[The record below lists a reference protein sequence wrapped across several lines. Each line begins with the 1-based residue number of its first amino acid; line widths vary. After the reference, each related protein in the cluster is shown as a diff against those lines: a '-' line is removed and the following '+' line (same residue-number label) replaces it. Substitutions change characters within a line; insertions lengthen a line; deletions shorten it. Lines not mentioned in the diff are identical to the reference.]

1 MNYSIIKENINIE
14 LKKAEGG
21 LPKSIWE
28 TYCSFSNTS
37 GGTIYLGIEESEPNI
52 IHGIKNPNE
61 IKKNFFNTI
70 NNKNKVSYNG
80 ISEEDFKIVDIDGKN
95 IIEIIVKEVPF
106 YLKPV
111 YLNNNLYDIRFDL
124 ESR

>member
-1 MNYSIIKENINIE
+1 MYMNYLTIKENINIE

-37 GGTIYLGIEESEPNI
+37 GGTIYLGIEECDPNI
-52 IHGIKNPNE
+52 LHGIKNPSE

-80 ISEEDFKIVDIDGKN
+80 ISEEDFKNIEIDCKN
-95 IIEIIVKEVPF
+95 IIEIDVK
-106 YLKPV
+106 
-111 YLNNNLYDIRFDL
+111 
-124 ESR
+124 